1 MKQSFSNERAIG
13 ARGRGG
19 GDQGG
24 PGPPTFGRL
33 IFFVI
38 NDTKKNTEE
47 MSSFKNWDSLSVA
60 QKVFQHNKLHIA

>member
-1 MKQSFSNERAIG
+1 MKQSFSNDRAIG
-13 ARGRGG
+13 ARGRGE

-24 PGPPTFGRL
+24 PDPPTFGRL

-47 MSSFKNWDSLSVA
+47 MSSFKN
-60 QKVFQHNKLHIA
+60 